1 MRRQLLLGLMYV
13 RFHLSYLPTDRN
25 LQRVIKA
32 CYIHSRPVYI
42 YIPVDM
48 AHKPVPASALEKPL
62 LLTRLLEVNAEEA
75 AVSAVLSAIY
85 SSQNPVMLVDALIL
99 QFGLK
104 PLVRTLLDRLKF
116 PTFCPFM
123 GKSVIE
129 ETRSYF
135 HGTYNGK
142 FSYPGIQQA
151 VEKDSDLV
159 IHIGPLPT
167 DMNTGGFSAKINP
180 EKLVLIQ
187 ETKVTFKGQV
197 LEGVYLESCK
207 STQAYLA
214 TYTEALISAVLTR
227 LSKSLG
233 ISKVPK
239 IEPLA
244 LPAPPPPEESEAK
257 DNQIRQSYLWPRMG
271 KFFRSDDIVFADGGT
286 THFGLQDAEFPDIT
300 YIMQNHWASI
310 GYALPATFGG
320 AMAKKDL
327 MKSQS
332 EGWNGVK
339 GDRNGRVIFIT
350 GEGAMQLT
358 VQEVGSMI
366 REELDIIM

>member
-1 MRRQLLLGLMYV
+1 VLYS
-13 RFHLSYLPTDRN
+13 FTTS
-25 LQRVIKA
+25 I
-32 CYIHSRPVYI
+32 YI

-48 AHKPVPASALEKPL
+48 AHKPVAASALDQPL
-62 LLTRLLEVNAEEA
+62 SLTRPSDKAAEEA
-75 AVSAVLSAIY
+75 ALKTVLSSIY
-85 SSQNPVMLVDALIL
+85 ASKNPVILVDSLIL

-104 PLVRTLLDRLKF
+104 TLVRALLDDLKF
-116 PTFCPFM
+116 PVFCPFM

-129 ETRSYF
+129 ETKPYF

-151 VEKDSDLV
+151 VEKDSDLA

-167 DMNTGGFSAKINP
+167 DMNTGGFSAKIAP

-187 ETKVTFKGQV
+187 ETKVIFKGQV
-197 LEGVYLESCK
+197 FEGVYLESCK
-207 STQAYLA
+207 STEAYLA
-214 TYTEALISAVLTR
+214 THTGVLIFTVLTR
-227 LSKSLG
+227 LSKSLDS
-233 ISKVPK
+233 SKIPT
-239 IEPLA
+239 IGPLA
-244 LPAPPPPEESEAK
+244 LPVPPPPEESEVK
-257 DNQIRQSYLWPRMG
+257 DSQIRQSYLWPRMG

-320 AMAKKDL
+320 AMAKRDL
-327 MKSQS
+327 LKG
-332 EGWNGVK
+332 ERKGWNGVK
-339 GDRNGRVIFIT
+339 GNGNGRVIFIT